1 MPDSLH
7 HLTRARMW
15 LQDTAD
21 LDDPGDYN
29 AYHIFLGMID
39 KEIKEAE
46 EIEEKL
52 QKGRD
57 EYPYSNE
64 EVHTIASGYEWECP
78 ICGEFHAEIEVRD
91 VLTRIDWPGDYPRF
105 VEGYRTKCYSQHGP

>member
-91 VLTRIDWPGDYPRF
+91 VLTCHNCEHNFNKINVHEAW
-105 VEGYRTKCYSQHGP
+105 E